1 MKKKIKILIIGGT
14 GYLGFNLIKRLNKKN
29 FIITSISRNKVL
41 KKKKISN
48 IHYINCDV
56 SKKKELK
63 KIKKDFEIIFNF
75 CGNVDHKNR
84 LKTIK
89 NHFISCKNLVDYF
102 KNSNLKKFFQIGSGL
117 EYKDTKKLHSE
128 KDQLKPKGFYG
139 LAKKK
144 ASLYCLKSNR
154 DNDFPATILR
164 LYQIY
169 GPSQDFNRLIPKA
182 IFSLKKNQLFESS
195 HGEQFRD
202 FLFIDDLIDVFL
214 KLIHTRKKIKGEIF
228 NIGTGKPIKVKKV
241 LQLVQKRIKKGKI
254 LFGALKLR
262 RDEPMNLVPQTNKIR
277 KFFNWRPRINLID
290 GIRKSIRS

>member
-29 FIITSISRNKVL
+29 FIITSISRNNVL

-75 CGNVDHKNR
+75 CGNVDHKNK

-117 EYKDTKKLHSE
+117 EYKDSKKLHTE
-128 KDQLKPKGFYG
+128 NGQLKPKGYYG

-144 ASLYCLKSNR
+144 ASLYK
-154 DNDFPATILR
+154 F
-164 LYQIY
+164 
-169 GPSQDFNRLIPKA
+169 
-182 IFSLKKNQLFESS
+182 KN
-195 HGEQFRD
+195 
-202 FLFIDDLIDVFL
+202 
-214 KLIHTRKKIKGEIF
+214 
-228 NIGTGKPIKVKKV
+228 
-241 LQLVQKRIKKGKI
+241 
-254 LFGALKLR
+254 
-262 RDEPMNLVPQTNKIR
+262 
-277 KFFNWRPRINLID
+277 
-290 GIRKSIRS
+290 